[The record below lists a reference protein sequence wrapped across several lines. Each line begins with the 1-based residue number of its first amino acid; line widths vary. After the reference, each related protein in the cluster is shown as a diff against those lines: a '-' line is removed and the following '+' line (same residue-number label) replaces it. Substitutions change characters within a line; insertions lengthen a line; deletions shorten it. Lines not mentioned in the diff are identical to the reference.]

1 MNLRTLDRV
10 SPADARPQPPAS
22 AGPPLPLT
30 AAQAAM
36 WSARP
41 ADTAGFLEIHGPVD
55 PGLFVTALHR
65 TVTEA
70 EALRVRIVPTAD
82 GLRQLPVALEPLDG
96 TAAGAHRPAEP
107 PRAATAPRT
116 APVRGTSAPYPAPA
130 SQKATDRKATDASG
144 ASLRAL
150 PPSGVH
156 RPLRLPFRV
165 ADLRDRRAPDASA
178 LAWMR
183 GDLEEPLD
191 LVEGPL
197 FRHALLRVGER
208 RWLWY
213 QRAHHAVL
221 DGYGHLLVARRV
233 AEVYSALAT
242 GAEPGPGPFGPL
254 AALVEEDAA
263 YRASGLRA
271 RDRAHWLGEFADRPE
286 VPTLAGRTAPPS
298 RTPLRR
304 TARLAPGTAERL
316 RHLATSV
323 RATWKDAAFA
333 AQALYLARATRSDV
347 VVLGLPV
354 MGRTGSVAL
363 RVPGMAVNVLP
374 LRLTVTPDTTF
385 AELTHQVVTGIRVAR
400 RHQRLRHEDI
410 RRDLGLTGRD
420 RALAGPRVNIVPLSD
435 GPAFAGARS
444 DLHTLASGPVD
455 DLTVHL
461 HDRAD
466 GTGLR
471 IDYEANPALYGQD
484 ALDAHHTRFLDLL
497 TRLADSDPHRPLAG
511 LDLAT
516 DAERDRIR
524 AEFNDTAVAV
534 PPTTLI
540 GPFEA
545 RAARTPGAPALISA
559 AGTLTYAELGTRAN
573 RLARH
578 LRTLGVRPGALVA
591 VALPHSPELV
601 VALLAVLKAGGA
613 YVPLDRPES
622 GEGLVCVL
630 TDRAGR
636 AALPDARVPVLAL
649 DDPDLTAGLAAYLP
663 TDPGRAL
670 TPQHPAYAL
679 PGAAPVPHATV
690 DNRLRWTQSRYR
702 LAPGD
707 RVLCTGSSV
716 PELFW
721 PLREGATL
729 VLAEPGAEG
738 VARTIRQHRVTVAH
752 FTPSALAAFL
762 AEPGAAACT
771 ELRDVLSGG
780 DALPRATADAF
791 HRALPGTRLHQLY
804 GQAVAHHTCEPGT
817 TGPLPIGRPTWNTRL
832 YVLDPAGRLCPP
844 GVAGELYVAGER
856 LATADTEPDPY
867 GPPGARMYRAGVLA
881 RWRDDGSVDRVGP
894 LR

>member
-10 SPADARPQPPAS
+10 SPADARPRPPAS

-55 PGLFVTALHR
+55 PGLFARALHR

-70 EALRVRIVPTAD
+70 EALRVRIVTTAD
-82 GLRQLPVALEPLDG
+82 GLRQVPMALEPLDG
-96 TAAGAHRPAEP
+96 T
-107 PRAATAPRT
+107 TAVPRT
-116 APVRGTSAPYPAPA
+116 APVLYPA
-130 SQKATDRKATDASG
+130 SHKAIGSPVA
-144 ASLRAL
+144 
-150 PPSGVH
+150 PPRVGVH

-191 LVEGPL
+191 LVDGPL
-197 FRHALLRVGER
+197 FRHALLRVGDR

-242 GAEPGPGPFGPL
+242 GAEPGPSPFGPL

-263 YRASGLRA
+263 YRASGLRD

-298 RTPLRR
+298 RIPLRR
-304 TARLAPGTAERL
+304 TARLAPGTADRL
-316 RHLATSV
+316 RHLAESV

-374 LRLTVTPDTTF
+374 LRLTVTHDTTF
-385 AELTHQVVTGIRVAR
+385 AELTHQVVTGIRAAR

-410 RRDLGLTGRD
+410 RRDLGLTDPD
-420 RALAGPRVNIVPLSD
+420 RALTGPRVNIVPLSD

-466 GTGLR
+466 GTGPR

-540 GPFEA
+540 GPVEA

-559 AGTLTYAELGTRAN
+559 AGTLTYAELGARAN

-613 YVPLDRPES
+613 YVPLDRPQS
-622 GEGLVCVL
+622 DGDLVCVL

-636 AALPDARVPVLAL
+636 AALPDTRIPVLAL

-690 DNRLRWTQSRYR
+690 DNQLRWTQSRYR

-707 RVLCTGSSV
+707 RVLCTGPSV

-729 VLAEPGAEG
+729 VLAEPGADG
-738 VARTIRQHRVTVAH
+738 VARAIRQHRVTVAH
-752 FTPSALAAFL
+752 FTPTTLAAFL

-780 DALPRATADAF
+780 DELPRATAEAF
-791 HRALPGTRLHQLY
+791 HRTLPGARLHQLY
-804 GQAVAHHTCEPGT
+804 GQAVAHHTSEPGA

-867 GPPGARMYRAGVLA
+867 GPPGARMHRTGVPA
-881 RWRDDGSVDRVGP
+881 RWRDDGIIDRAGP